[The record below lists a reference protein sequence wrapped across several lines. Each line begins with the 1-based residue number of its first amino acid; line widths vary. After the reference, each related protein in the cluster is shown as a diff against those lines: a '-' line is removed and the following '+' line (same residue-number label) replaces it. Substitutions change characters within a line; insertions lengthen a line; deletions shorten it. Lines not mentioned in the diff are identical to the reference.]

1 MRRRNSKIT
10 VMTVKE
16 RLGLTE
22 KTIHSEKQNI
32 KNHKSNLKKLIEIS
46 FLSEEMKEKYL
57 DLLSNRFKKTGC
69 LNSEDFAIKSY
80 FKKIILRV
88 LTKSLASI
96 L

>member
-1 MRRRNSKIT
+1 
-10 VMTVKE
+10 MTVKE

-32 KNHKSNLKKLIEIS
+32 ENHKSNLEKLIEIS

-57 DLLSNRFKKTGC
+57 DLLSNRFKKIGC
-69 LNSEDFAIKSY
+69 LNGEDFAIKSY